1 MLLVDFPWHFSVG
14 KMWHTV
20 EARKLWTSFFRMD
33 YYPHNRPGT
42 TRTWAWMIWMGNDGY
57 G

>member
-42 TRTWAWMIWMGNDGY
+42 TRTWAWMIWTGNDGY